1 VLDNPTNQLGVE
13 PFQLVDASQTIGYDV
28 EYETF
33 VEEEYP
39 SIISSADEAL
49 KIDYLNARDLLDT
62 DFLPYE
68 SVSQERY
75 VEVYRISEKPGG
87 FEDFDN
93 NLVSTIDLKIK
104 DSRYTLP
111 YAIFYDMIKTNQKYY
126 YVFRVLNENLMPGH
140 LSEIY
145 EAELIDD
152 GGYIY
157 SNFDILFEEDLRED
171 IFVNPSI
178 PFKKLIQLQPNMSQI
193 VFNDS
198 IVNYEAPANE
208 QLLNM
213 TLGDASD
220 LIWEKTFKIRLTS
233 KKTGKKI
240 DLNVTYKYEY
250 DSN

>member
-1 VLDNPTNQLGVE
+1 MNYSIKIADK
-13 PFQLVDASQTIGYDV
+13 SQEFDQIHLLN
-28 EYETF
+28 YETF

-75 VEVYRISEKPGG
+75 VEVYRISQKPGG

-126 YVFRVLNENLMPGH
+126 YVLRRFLEINL
-140 LSEIY
+140 I
-145 EAELIDD
+145 
-152 GGYIY
+152 
-157 SNFDILFEEDLRED
+157 
-171 IFVNPSI
+171 
-178 PFKKLIQLQPNMSQI
+178 
-193 VFNDS
+193 
-198 IVNYEAPANE
+198 
-208 QLLNM
+208 
-213 TLGDASD
+213 
-220 LIWEKTFKIRLTS
+220 
-233 KKTGKKI
+233 
-240 DLNVTYKYEY
+240 
-250 DSN
+250 